1 MGLTRYLN
9 EQVLKGGKTDMK
21 KLFLIVPLIFSILG
35 VSDAIS
41 AEKKVRKVIHSVP
54 DLEYAG
60 LENPLTNADPKTL
73 PDNDPNILAGKRLY
87 ERTCAV
93 CHGIRG
99 DGKGPEAGGFITP
112 IKPVDLTDPDAI
124 AALDQGYVLWRID
137 VGGLDEPFYSAM
149 PAWKD
154 DFTETEKWQI
164 ILYLYKNAGV
174 SPKGTKQ

>member
-1 MGLTRYLN
+1 
-9 EQVLKGGKTDMK
+9 MK
-21 KLFLIVPLIFSILG
+21 KVIIILLALV
-35 VSDAIS
+35 VSPIAFADSHA
-41 AEKKVRKVIHSVP
+41 AEKKIRKVIHSTP
-54 DLEYAG
+54 DMEYMG
-60 LENPLTNADPKTL
+60 LENPLTKEDPKAL

-87 ERTCAV
+87 ENTCAV

-99 DGKGPEAGGFITP
+99 DGKGPEADGFVTP
-112 IKPVDLTDPDAI
+112 IRPVDFTDSDAI

-149 PAWKD
+149 PTWKD

-174 SPKGTKQ
+174 SPKGKK

>member
-1 MGLTRYLN
+1 
-9 EQVLKGGKTDMK
+9 MK
-21 KLFLIVPLIFSILG
+21 KVIIILLSLVVSLIAFTDSQ
-35 VSDAIS
+35 A
-41 AEKKVRKVIHSVP
+41 AEKKKTRNVIHSTP
-54 DLEYAG
+54 DMEYMG
-60 LENPLTNADPKTL
+60 LENPLSKEDPKTL

-87 ERTCAV
+87 ENTCAV

-99 DGKGPEAGGFITP
+99 DGKGPEADGFVTP
-112 IKPVDLTDPDAI
+112 IRPVDLTDSDAI
-124 AALDQGYVLWRID
+124 GMVDQGYVLWRID

-174 SPKGTKQ
+174 SPKGKK